1 MNPKNDIYV
10 AVGRCIRDL
19 RMSYGGKG
27 ISQAD
32 LARAV
37 NTTPNTIS
45 RWEAGVYKP
54 TLANIDA
61 LASFFGV
68 PISRMFPHAEL
79 SKSVSSLLSAADGLD
94 EADLEE
100 LTRFALFKRA
110 TNTRPK
116 THSANNR
123 SLLPRG

>member
-1 MNPKNDIYV
+1 MSSRNDIYV

-19 RMSYGGKG
+19 RLSYGGRG
-27 ISQAD
+27 ISQAE

-37 NTTPNTIS
+37 KTTANTIS

-68 PISRMFPHAEL
+68 PISRMFPQAEQ
-79 SKSVSSLLSAADGLD
+79 SNSISSLLSAVDGLD

-110 TNTRPK
+110 TTTGSK
-116 THSANNR
+116 IHSTHS
-123 SLLPRG
+123 